1 MSKEVKVE
9 MSVSYD
15 VIRQMFCIASWKV
28 LTDEKIDELVG
39 GVTIVVDLDS
49 LGDAKKDTEQ
59 MLGALVLNQV
69 LETETKPKS
78 KFEERLEALKKQKGL
93 WI

>member
-1 MSKEVKVE
+1 
-9 MSVSYD
+9 
-15 VIRQMFCIASWKV
+15 
-28 LTDEKIDELVG
+28 
-39 GVTIVVDLDS
+39 
-49 LGDAKKDTEQ
+49 

-93 WI
+93 